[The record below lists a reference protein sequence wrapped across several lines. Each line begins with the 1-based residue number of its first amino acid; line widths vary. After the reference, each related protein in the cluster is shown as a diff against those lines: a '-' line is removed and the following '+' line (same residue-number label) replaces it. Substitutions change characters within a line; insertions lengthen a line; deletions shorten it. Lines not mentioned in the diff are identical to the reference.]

1 MTIARSAR
9 LLPLAL
15 LGALSLA
22 SGCDGDDAK
31 SSAKSESKPAEDA
44 KPKPAL
50 RLQNDT
56 DACRQA
62 LECCVERVKLD
73 NDGKAEPDQI
83 NLSCS
88 GIGMAQDDA
97 TCKQFAQGY
106 AYNFEKAGKPLP
118 EVCKEP

>member
-1 MTIARSAR
+1 MTTARSAR
-9 LLPLAL
+9 LLSLAL
-15 LGALSLA
+15 MGALSFA
-22 SGCDGDDAK
+22 AGCDGGDAK
-31 SSAKSESKPAEDA
+31 PAAKSASEPTETA

-50 RLQNDT
+50 RLRNDT
-56 DACRQA
+56 DACRHA

-73 NDGKAEPDQI
+73 NDGKADPDQI

-97 TCKQFAQGY
+97 TCKQFAEGY

-118 EVCKEP
+118 EVCK